1 VSNLRSSVKLLGSS
15 YLPPKPKQSGPSPWR
30 PVFWIVLL
38 IAGLFLLARLPI
50 FRIKEISVS
59 GSANKSISA
68 KLEPLRGV
76 SIFSSKIDAL
86 QRHVQREDPG
96 IGSLNCRRGVPSILK
111 CTVAYRKPVLAWK
124 NGKAQLFVDE
134 AGYAFERSTEAPLDL
149 PTVIDRAKS
158 SPKAGD
164 RVLSSQI
171 VEAYLEL
178 DSLLRKSSL
187 NPTEYFIGESLF
199 QIGAIIEIGGREAQV
214 LFSIAS
220 PATWQVK
227 TLRAV
232 IAKKGKT
239 AFSNVDLRVPGYV
252 YYY

>member
-1 VSNLRSSVKLLGSS
+1 M
-15 YLPPKPKQSGPSPWR
+15 
-30 PVFWIVLL
+30 
-38 IAGLFLLARLPI
+38 
-50 FRIKEISVS
+50 
-59 GSANKSISA
+59 
-68 KLEPLRGV
+68 
-76 SIFSSKIDAL
+76 
-86 QRHVQREDPG
+86 
-96 IGSLNCRRGVPSILK
+96 
-111 CTVAYRKPVLAWK
+111 
-124 NGKAQLFVDE
+124 
-134 AGYAFERSTEAPLDL
+134 
-149 PTVIDRAKS
+149 
-158 SPKAGD
+158 
-164 RVLSSQI
+164 
-171 VEAYLEL
+171 

-239 AFSNVDLRVPGYV
+239 VFGHVDLRVPGYV